1 MAIMQVLSKDVSTQI
16 ELLEKLKVQLEQELH
31 LISSRDA
38 EALMKLLDEKK
49 ETLSEIER
57 LDDVIARSYQKA
69 IEGGEALPQ
78 ETQDKIEFAKVLL
91 EQCQFRTEINQKA
104 VEQGQLK
111 LQHLRNLLVE
121 LRAKESLT
129 YDKSGKTR
137 GGLLG
142 KGISA

>member
-1 MAIMQVLSKDVSTQI
+1 MAIMQVLTKDISDQI
-16 ELLEKLKVQLEQELH
+16 ALLEKLKVQLEQELH

-49 ETLSEIER
+49 DTLSEIER
-57 LDDVIARSYQKA
+57 LDDVIARSYKKA
-69 IEGGEALPQ
+69 TEGGEALPQ
-78 ETQDKIEFAKVLL
+78 ETQDKIELAKVLL